1 MADMYK
7 PPEAVFAEWYS
18 KHVVRFLFTMAE
30 LYSDVKTANKRYA
43 AAVQA
48 CRARKDC
55 QVSFHSP
62 AAFKE
67 VVFAILGMLADHAIY
82 QGEPLACFVT
92 FELLPLTMKRSL
104 KDSRWWLDLAK
115 ARINQD

>member
-30 LYSDVKTANKRYA
+30 LYSDVKTPNKRYA

-48 CRARKDC
+48 C
-55 QVSFHSP
+55 
-62 AAFKE
+62 
-67 VVFAILGMLADHAIY
+67 
-82 QGEPLACFVT
+82 
-92 FELLPLTMKRSL
+92 
-104 KDSRWWLDLAK
+104 
-115 ARINQD
+115 